1 MEVKKVNHL
10 NEEINLDYYIMKPV
24 ETQEECDKYTEMALA
39 IDKHNMNA
47 KVGEY
52 LWRVKDEEDRY
63 SIEEF
68 MLVPTEE
75 EEIKGLK
82 DSKVSYSKT
91 ALSDYLA
98 THPLLWTDGKYYSV
112 TSEKQSLLTSNL
124 ALYQISATA
133 GMPFKLTWNSTGD
146 ECVE

>member
-75 EEIKGLK
+75 EAIKELK
-82 DSKVSYSKT
+82 ESKVSYSK
-91 ALSDYLA
+91 AVLSEYLS
-98 THPLLWTDGKYYSV
+98 THPLLWSDGKYYSV